1 MLMGGD
7 SKFFGWGGQPLMGGD
22 YPTLP
27 NQNGIFAAHIEFIYC
42 LSTSLLT
49 SHPPIFQTLSRL
61 HLYCIQTSSIFHQT
75 ATRLNLNFIEIYLK
89 FILAF
94 QSSSW
99 VYLKLIFF
107 FANATWNSKTF
118 SLLQEGQEKVI
129 ECSNHVKKEIKTSLG
144 QLCQAQA
151 QIQLEIGLVRFN
163 LR

>member
-1 MLMGGD
+1 MGGD

-107 FANATWNSKTF
+107 CK
-118 SLLQEGQEKVI
+118 
-129 ECSNHVKKEIKTSLG
+129 CY
-144 QLCQAQA
+144 
-151 QIQLEIGLVRFN
+151 LEFQDFFLAAGRAGKGHRMFKSC
-163 LR
+163 

>member
-107 FANATWNSKTF
+107 LQM
-118 SLLQEGQEKVI
+118 LLGIPRLFPCCRKGRKRSQNVQI
-129 ECSNHVKKEIKTSLG
+129 MLKKK
-144 QLCQAQA
+144 
-151 QIQLEIGLVRFN
+151 
-163 LR
+163 